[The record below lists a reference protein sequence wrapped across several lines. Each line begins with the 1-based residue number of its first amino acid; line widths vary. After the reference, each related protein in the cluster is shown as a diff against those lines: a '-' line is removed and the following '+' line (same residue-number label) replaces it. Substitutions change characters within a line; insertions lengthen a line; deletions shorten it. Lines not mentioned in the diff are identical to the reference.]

1 MTYTKTLRTII
12 AIMALSA
19 FFAACKKAKTY
30 EPLGDA
36 GQTIVK
42 AIAAE
47 APYGYRV
54 INIDLVSTPQVL
66 NMLDVRRDVSNN
78 SELNKPMTV
87 IVTNDPG
94 AVADYNPAMIP
105 LPAGSYTIDAS
116 TPLVGNDYT
125 LSFAPGEF
133 AKQIK
138 FTLLN
143 ANTLNLNSAYGVGFT
158 ITSIDGNGKIASTQ
172 KTVVVEIG
180 VKNQWDGIYRCSFTN
195 FHPTANPTYGPLSNT
210 DVELRT
216 TGGNKV
222 KIYWPDAGSYGNPA
236 WLNGGFS
243 YFGSQEPEYTIS
255 GTNAVTVQNSFLGA
269 VTFYTMGASY
279 PNNYDPATKTFKVRW
294 GYSYTVPGVF
304 DATCREWTQ
313 ELKYLRPR

>member
-94 AVADYNPAMIP
+94 AVADY
-105 LPAGSYTIDAS
+105 
-116 TPLVGNDYT
+116 
-125 LSFAPGEF
+125 
-133 AKQIK
+133 
-138 FTLLN
+138 
-143 ANTLNLNSAYGVGFT
+143 
-158 ITSIDGNGKIASTQ
+158 
-172 KTVVVEIG
+172 
-180 VKNQWDGIYRCSFTN
+180 
-195 FHPTANPTYGPLSNT
+195 
-210 DVELRT
+210 
-216 TGGNKV
+216 
-222 KIYWPDAGSYGNPA
+222 
-236 WLNGGFS
+236 
-243 YFGSQEPEYTIS
+243 
-255 GTNAVTVQNSFLGA
+255 
-269 VTFYTMGASY
+269 
-279 PNNYDPATKTFKVRW
+279 DP
-294 GYSYTVPGVF
+294 
-304 DATCREWTQ
+304 
-313 ELKYLRPR
+313 